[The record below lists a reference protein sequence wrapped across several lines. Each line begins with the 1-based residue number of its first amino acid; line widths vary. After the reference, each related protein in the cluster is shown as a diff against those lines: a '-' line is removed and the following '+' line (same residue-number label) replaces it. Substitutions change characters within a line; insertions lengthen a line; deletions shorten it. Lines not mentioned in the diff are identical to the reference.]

1 VIVLAA
7 VYFFSPIDLIPDLIP
22 IPGSLDDLIL
32 IPAGVA
38 LAIRM
43 IPPQVLTESREI
55 AHRADGSRRGIGS
68 VGAGIIVI
76 IWILAIIVLASF
88 LHHLLKD
95 RL

>member
-1 VIVLAA
+1 
-7 VYFFSPIDLIPDLIP
+7 LIPDFIP
-22 IPGSLDDLIL
+22 ILGYLDDLIL

-43 IPPQVLTESREI
+43 IPPQVLTESRET
-55 AHRADGSRRGIGS
+55 ARQADDSQRGIGLI
-68 VGAGIIVI
+68 GAGIIVI
-76 IWILAIIVLASF
+76 IWILAIIVLAYF